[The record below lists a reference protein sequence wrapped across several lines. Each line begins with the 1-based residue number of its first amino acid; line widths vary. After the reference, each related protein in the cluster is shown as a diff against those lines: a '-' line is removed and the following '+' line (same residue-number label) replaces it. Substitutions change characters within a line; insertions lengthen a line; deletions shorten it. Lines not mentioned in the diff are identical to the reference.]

1 MNKVMSNLCQS
12 CGNQI
17 VVGCG
22 PLCLVCQH
30 TGRGVPAHL
39 VITPKGQDPQIPA
52 EGQALAL
59 AVAMDM
65 IYGAL
70 ATQTDER
77 TTIDRYDALL
87 SKIELTPTDEVKMAQ
102 IRLRNRIADPSHNR
116 ERPDLEAEREEE
128 KERDCCDMC
137 GGRGTILGRP
147 CENCT
152 DAYDCERD

>member
-1 MNKVMSNLCQS
+1 MICQA

-17 VVGCG
+17 LVLAGSGCG
-22 PLCLVCQH
+22 PVCLVCQH
-30 TGRGVPAHL
+30 TGRSAFEDELRPGMRVEA
-39 VITPKGQDPQIPA
+39 
-52 EGQALAL
+52 QAKAL

-65 IYGAL
+65 LYGAL

-87 SKIELTPTDEVKMAQ
+87 SKIELTPTEEVKMAQ
-102 IRLRNRIADPSHNR
+102 IRLRDRIADPSHNR
-116 ERPDLEAEREEE
+116 ERPDLEALREEE
-128 KERDCCDMC
+128 KEQDCCDMC

-152 DAYDCERD
+152 DACDRERD